1 MAYGPRTACRLSL
14 ETQKLN
20 RNETLDEIREVNLL
34 FLMLAQR
41 LARLDSQ
48 KAMRLL
54 RVSADCIDA
63 IAALPPGQIMKLA
76 ATNMLFCRF
85 ALDDCALLASLGQRV
100 RCSAG
105 PQAIETP
112 PPALAA

>member
-1 MAYGPRTACRLSL
+1 M
-14 ETQKLN
+14 N
-20 RNETLDEIREVNLL
+20 RNETLDEIREVNLS

-48 KAMRLL
+48 NAMRLL
-54 RVSADCIDA
+54 RVDADCIDA

-76 ATNMLFCRF
+76 ATNLLFCRF

-112 PPALAA
+112 PPAALAA